1 MLRESGPA
9 GNWTCDVSVASPT
22 PYCSA
27 TTQHWSDHA
36 KLGSVVRYVLLSG
49 GKMSIFLM
57 GVYDPNTFRWCT
69 VTKCGNGLDDKLIN
83 RLQRE
88 LDVKKISRV
97 GLSTFGCS
105 FGRLFDRVDLIKLVL
120 NVRPSVYT
128 CIRTS
133 IRPQKV
139 SSISMKFGM

>member
-1 MLRESGPA
+1 MI
-9 GNWTCDVSVASPT
+9 WSVLF
-22 PYCSA
+22 C
-27 TTQHWSDHA
+27 
-36 KLGSVVRYVLLSG
+36 VG

-97 GLSTFGCS
+97 GHS
-105 FGRLFDRVDLIKLVL
+105 INVL
-120 NVRPSVYT
+120 LPSVL
-128 CIRTS
+128 
-133 IRPQKV
+133 
-139 SSISMKFGM
+139 